1 MSYESGPDESTR
13 GGGAEYGVPFTRAG
27 ISQPVSR
34 QRMPEAVRSAQVA
47 AWSLGAFGAAL
58 TTIAWRAENVEL
70 AGAMVFGY
78 FFAWLLAVVAF
89 VFGIFGRP
97 VQVIGVALAA
107 VEAFVCL
114 GLVAIGPLTGFL
126 GLGLSV
132 TVLVLLCKGESTA
145 WFTRDR

>member
-1 MSYESGPDESTR
+1 
-13 GGGAEYGVPFTRAG
+13 
-27 ISQPVSR
+27 
-34 QRMPEAVRSAQVA
+34 MPETVRSAQVA

-70 AGAMVFGY
+70 VGAMVFGY
-78 FFAWLLAVVAF
+78 SFAWLLAVVAF

-97 VQVIGVALAA
+97 IQVIGVALAA

-126 GLGLSV
+126 GLGLSLA
-132 TVLVLLCKGESTA
+132 VLVLLCRGESTA
-145 WFTRDR
+145 WFTRCR